1 MGLLDQVIGG
11 MLGGQGGNNSNSGIG
26 GALMDL
32 LAPGGQSAGGFSQG
46 GSGMS
51 GRQGGLGGLGGLL
64 DSVTRSGHGEI
75 ADSWVGTGQNRPIAP
90 HQLEQALDRNTIDG
104 LSQRTGLP
112 RDELLRQLSEHLPN
126 AVDRLTPQGRR
137 PGPEDMGHW

>member
-1 MGLLDQVIGG
+1 
-11 MLGGQGGNNSNSGIG
+11 
-26 GALMDL
+26 MDL
-32 LAPGGQSAGGFSQG
+32 LAPGSQSQG
-46 GSGMS
+46 GFGQAGSSMSSGS
-51 GRQGGLGGLGGLL
+51 QGGFGGLGGLL
-64 DSVTRSGHGEI
+64 DSFTRSGHGDI

-90 HQLEQALDRNTIDG
+90 HQLEQALDRNTIDS
-104 LSQRTGLP
+104 LSQRTGLS